1 MCLPGSGSVLPTN
14 PLPSLQTLLAFQRK
28 IVVAME
34 SLTMN
39 QCARIATVFAVLI
52 TLCLSA
58 AAAGSGYKVVKK
70 IPVGGEGG
78 WDYLIVDS
86 SAHRLYVSHGTRVE
100 VIDLDAEKVV
110 GQIPDTAGVHG
121 IALVPEFGRGYT
133 SNGRSNTST
142 MFDTKTLKILGQV
155 PTGSKPDA
163 IIYDPA
169 SKRVFTFNGDGKVA
183 GTVDLGGGPEF
194 AAADGA
200 GKVFVNLEEENMTV
214 AFDSQQLKVL
224 NKWPLDPCKTPTAM
238 AMDRK
243 NRRLF
248 IGCRSR
254 VAAIV
259 NVDTGK
265 VIQTLPIGDHVDAA
279 AFDSE
284 AGLVFFSNGDGTINV
299 IHQDSPDHYT
309 AVDTIQTAPRAKTMA
324 LDPVTKRLYLSTAE
338 SGQFEILV
346 VGR

>member
-1 MCLPGSGSVLPTN
+1 MNRCTRIVSVL
-14 PLPSLQTLLAFQRK
+14 
-28 IVVAME
+28 V
-34 SLTMN
+34 
-39 QCARIATVFAVLI
+39 VLI
-52 TLCLSA
+52 TFCLSA
-58 AAAGSGYKVVKK
+58 AAAGSGYKVIKK

-78 WDYLIVDS
+78 WDYLTVD
-86 SAHRLYVSHGTRVE
+86 ADARRLYVSHGTRVE
-100 VIDLDAEKVV
+100 VIDLDAQKVV

-121 IALVPEFGRGYT
+121 IAVVAEVGRGYT
-133 SNGRSNTST
+133 SNGRSNNST
-142 MFDTKTLKILGQV
+142 VFDTKSLKTLGLV
-155 PTGSKPDA
+155 PTGNKPDA

-169 SKRVFTFNGDGKVA
+169 SKRVFAFNGDGNSATAINAADGKVA

-200 GKVFVNLEEENMTV
+200 GTVFVNLEEEGQVV
-214 AFDSQQLKVL
+214 AFDSKQLKVL

-248 IGCRSR
+248 IGCRSH

-259 NVDTGK
+259 NADSGK

-279 AFDSE
+279 AFDSD

-299 IHQDSPDHYT
+299 IHQDSPDQYT
-309 AVDTIQTAPRAKTMA
+309 AIDTVQTAPRAKTMTF
-324 LDPVTKRLYLSTAE
+324 DPVTKRLYLSTAE

>member
-1 MCLPGSGSVLPTN
+1 MNSG
-14 PLPSLQTLLAFQRK
+14 
-28 IVVAME
+28 
-34 SLTMN
+34 
-39 QCARIATVFAVLI
+39 ARIVTAGAVLI
-52 TLCLSA
+52 TFCLSV
-58 AAAGSGYKVVKK
+58 AAAGSGYKVLKK

-78 WDYLIVDS
+78 WDYLNVDTD
-86 SAHRLYVSHGTRVE
+86 ARRLYVSHGTRVE

-133 SNGRSNTST
+133 SNGKSNTST
-142 MFDTKTLKILGQV
+142 MFDMKTLKILSQV
-155 PTGSKPDA
+155 PTGNKPDA

-169 SKRVFTFNGDGKVA
+169 SKRVFAFNGDGKSATAINATDGKVA

-200 GKVFVNLEEENMTV
+200 GKVYVNLEEENMTV
-214 AFDSQQLKVL
+214 AFDSQQLRVL

-248 IGCRSR
+248 IGCRSH

-259 NVDTGK
+259 NADTGK
-265 VIQTLPIGDHVDAA
+265 VILTLPIGDHVDAA

-284 AGLVFFSNGDGTINV
+284 AGLVFLSNGDGTINV
-299 IHQDSPDHYT
+299 VHQDSPDQYT
-309 AVDTIQTAPRAKTMA
+309 AIDTIQTAPRAKTMTF
-324 LDPVTKRLYLSTAE
+324 DPGTKRLYLSTAE
-338 SGQFEILV
+338 AGQFEVLV

>member
-1 MCLPGSGSVLPTN
+1 MNRCKRIMNVSALLVALCLP
-14 PLPSLQTLLAFQRK
+14 
-28 IVVAME
+28 
-34 SLTMN
+34 
-39 QCARIATVFAVLI
+39 
-52 TLCLSA
+52 A
-58 AAAGSGYKVVKK
+58 AAAGSGYRVIKK

-78 WDYLIVDS
+78 WDYLTVDS
-86 SAHRLYVSHGTRVE
+86 DAHRLYVSHGTRVE

-133 SNGRSNTST
+133 SNGRSSNST
-142 MFDTKTLKILGQV
+142 MFDTKTLEILGQV
-155 PTGSKPDA
+155 PTGNKPDA

-169 SKRVFTFNGDGKVA
+169 SKRVFAFNGDGNSATAINAADGKVA

-200 GKVFVNLEEENMTV
+200 GKVFVNLEEEGQVV
-214 AFDSQQLKVL
+214 AFDSLQLKVL

-248 IGCRSR
+248 IGCRSHL
-254 VAAIV
+254 AAIV
-259 NVDTGK
+259 NADTGK

-279 AFDSE
+279 AFDSD
-284 AGLVFFSNGDGTINV
+284 AGLIFFSNGDGTIN
-299 IHQDSPDHYT
+299 ILHQDSLDQYT
-309 AVDTIQTAPRAKTMA
+309 AVDTVQTAPRAKTMTF
-324 LDPVTKRLYLSTAE
+324 DPATKRLYLSTAA

>member
-1 MCLPGSGSVLPTN
+1 
-14 PLPSLQTLLAFQRK
+14 
-28 IVVAME
+28 ME
-34 SLTMN
+34 NLTMN
-39 QCARIATVFAVLI
+39 RWVRVLSVFAVLI

-70 IPVGGEGG
+70 IPVAGEGS
-78 WDYLIVDS
+78 WDYLTVDS
-86 SAHRLYVSHGTRVE
+86 DAHRLYVSHGTQVE
-100 VIDLDAEKVV
+100 VIDLDAGKVA

-121 IALVPEFGRGYT
+121 IALAPGFGRGYT
-133 SNGRSNTST
+133 SNGKSNNST

-169 SKRVFTFNGDGKVA
+169 SKRVFTFNGDGKSATAINAADGKVV

-200 GKVFVNLEEENMTV
+200 GKIFVNLEEENMTV

-259 NVDTGK
+259 NADTGK

-284 AGLVFFSNGDGTINV
+284 EGLVFFSNGDGTINV
-299 IHQDSPDHYT
+299 LHQDSPDQYT
-309 AVDTIQTAPRAKTMA
+309 AIDTIQTAPRAKTMTF
-324 LDPVTKRLYLSTAE
+324 DPVTKRLYLSTVEA
-338 SGQFEILV
+338 GQFEILV

>member
-1 MCLPGSGSVLPTN
+1 
-14 PLPSLQTLLAFQRK
+14 
-28 IVVAME
+28 
-34 SLTMN
+34 MN
-39 QCARIATVFAVLI
+39 RYAKGMGVFAVLM
-52 TLCLSA
+52 TLSLSA
-58 AAAGSGYKVVKK
+58 AAAGSGYKVIKK
-70 IPVGGEGG
+70 IPVAGDGG
-78 WDYLIVDS
+78 WDYLTIDVD
-86 SAHRLYVSHGTRVE
+86 AHRLYVSHGTRVE
-100 VIDLDAEKVV
+100 VIDLDSEKVV

-121 IALVPEFGRGYT
+121 IALVPEAGRGYT
-133 SNGRSNTST
+133 SNGKSNNST
-142 MFDTKTLKILGQV
+142 IFELKTLKILGQV
-155 PTGSKPDA
+155 PTGNKPDA

-169 SKRVFTFNGDGKVA
+169 SKRVFTFNGDGNSATAINAADGKVV

-194 AAADGA
+194 AVADGT

-214 AFDSQQLKVL
+214 AFDSKDLKVL

-248 IGCRSR
+248 VGCRSK

-259 NVDTGK
+259 NADTGK
-265 VIQTLPIGDHVDAA
+265 VVQTLPIGDHVDAA

-299 IHQDSPDHYT
+299 IHQDSPDHYSS
-309 AVDTIQTAPRAKTMA
+309 VDTIQTAPRAKTMTF
-324 LDPVTKRLYLSTAE
+324 DPVTKRLYLSTAE

-346 VGR
+346 VGH